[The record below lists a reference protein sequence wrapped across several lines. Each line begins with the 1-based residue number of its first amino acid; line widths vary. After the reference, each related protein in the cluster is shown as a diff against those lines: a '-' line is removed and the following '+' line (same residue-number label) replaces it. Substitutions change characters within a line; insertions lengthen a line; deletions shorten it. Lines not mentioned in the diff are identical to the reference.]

1 MPPLL
6 DLRDVAFVHAAGR
19 DTFRL
24 EVPAL
29 SLAQGGRLALLGPS
43 GSGKSTLLDLLALA
57 AAPDAA
63 GKFAFAPQGAA
74 AHDVAAAWRD
84 DPKLLDRLRARHVG
98 YVMQTGGL
106 LPFLS
111 VRANIDLPRIVSG
124 DKAPSRLDRLAER
137 LGISAHLNK
146 RPHALSVGQRQ
157 RAAIARALAHR
168 PALVLADEPTSA
180 LDPAMAARVLD
191 LLLSETAAAGAALI
205 VATHDH
211 AAVARLDLPVVAFEV
226 TATSSGARARA
237 VPA

>member
-6 DLRDVAFVHAAGR
+6 DLRDVAFAHAAGR

-24 EVPAL
+24 EVPEL
-29 SLAQGGRLALLGPS
+29 VLARGGRLALLGPS

-57 AAPDAA
+57 AAPVSAETFVFDPD
-63 GKFAFAPQGAA
+63 GTP
-74 AHDVAAAWRD
+74 HDVAAAWRD
-84 DPKLLDRLRARHVG
+84 GPARLDRLRARHIG

-111 VRANIDLPRIVSG
+111 VRANVDLPRLVSG
-124 DKAPSRLDRLAER
+124 DAGPSRLAGLAER
-137 LGISAHLNK
+137 LGVAAQLDK

-168 PALVLADEPTSA
+168 PRLVLADEPTSA
-180 LDPAMAARVLD
+180 LDPAMAAQVLD
-191 LLLSETAAAGAALI
+191 LLLAETQAAGAALI

-211 AAVARLDLPVVAFEV
+211 AAVARLGLPVVAFEV
-226 TATSSGARARA
+226 TATPSGARARA
-237 VPA
+237 VAA